1 MPVPASEGRK
11 THFAAYTL
19 LRINFDQYIREGNQN
34 PTLSL
39 LPRPRGFSVL
49 SSRRNRGI
57 NTESEFAGESKPDIT
72 DNEPRGNADSD
83 WE

>member
-11 THFAAYTL
+11 THFVAYTL

-39 LPRPRGFSVL
+39 LPKPREFNIP

-57 NTESEFAGESKPDIT
+57 NTESEFAGESKPDNT
-72 DNEPRGNADSD
+72 DNESSRNADSD